1 MSRRMG
7 ISKGQARE
15 HNSGLPA
22 VDEERAYDAIF
33 IGPDP
38 PVRIVKAEQRSQE
51 DRDGETALVGV
62 FRRYKV
68 RPAGLQSPASVTSRV
83 ASRLSLVPL
92 KVSCCGQ
99 CVVVGVGPGR
109 DHEVEGD
116 GQAGTAGQHSHAQ
129 DPNALRFTCIYVS
142 SN

>member
-1 MSRRMG
+1 MG

-15 HNSGLPA
+15 HSSTCQA

-33 IGPDP
+33 TGRDP
-38 PVRIVKAEQRSQE
+38 PVRIVKADKHLSQE
-51 DRDGETALVGV
+51 DLFGEAALVAV
-62 FRRYKV
+62 LRRYKV
-68 RPAGLQSPASVTSRV
+68 RPAGQQSPASVTL
-83 ASRLSLVPL
+83 RLSLVPL

-116 GQAGTAGQHSHAQ
+116 GQAGTAGQH
-129 DPNALRFTCIYVS
+129 
-142 SN
+142 